1 MNITQEMNEQ
11 ELSQIMALK
20 DKANLFD
27 RMIKIFRTSTN
38 RSQMISL
45 MHDVNDDAVKLGF

>member
-11 ELSQIMALK
+11 ELSQVMALK

-38 RSQMISL
+38 RNQMISL

>member
-11 ELSQIMALK
+11 ELMVLK
-20 DKANLFD
+20 DKARMFD

-38 RSQMISL
+38 RNHMISH